1 MEPILFLIMTIIF
14 ACILGKIASDYTFG
28 KREKSEMYDKDR
40 GDIGNTLNEILE
52 ELRKGNNQTPV
63 YHSDSYGGCGN
74 IPLNEILEDLRKEE
88 KPKKSQFAAKY
99 PISQL
104 IYDVKYGLSPVK
116 VVLIAVDRKGEIH
129 RYRYPIRLAKYKRFY
144 QDEPY
149 IPCLI
154 IEYIGRDDQVFCFYI
169 KVDRIPKYE
178 DEDTTDEPKIIDA
191 RDCWYDLKERC
202 FYIDSTAV
210 KGNIDNRYNA
220 DYCFEESTEER
231 KQAPTIYTDDDIV
244 LSRYKK
250 RPIVLECDTSR
261 TMAFICK
268 KDMVLTNP
276 NGDVHAN
283 AGDYVVIDRNGYFN
297 PMTKEIFDELYVRA
311 DD

>member
-1 MEPILFLIMTIIF
+1 M
-14 ACILGKIASDYTFG
+14 
-28 KREKSEMYDKDR
+28 RDKDR
-40 GDIGNTLNEILE
+40 GDICNTLNEILE
-52 ELRKGNNQTPV
+52 ELRKGNNPTPV

-74 IPLNEILEDLRKEE
+74 IPLNEILEGLRKEE
-88 KPKKSQFAAKY
+88 KPKKSESIAKR
-99 PISQL
+99 PISML
-104 IYDVKYGLSPVK
+104 ISDVRNSNKYGLSPVK
-116 VVLIAVDRKGEIH
+116 VVLITADRKGEIH
-129 RYRYPIRLAKYKRFY
+129 RYSYPVRLAKYKRFY

-154 IEYIGRDDQVFCFYI
+154 IEYIGRDDQVICFYI

-178 DEDTTDEPKIIDA
+178 DEDTSDEPKIIDA

-210 KGNIDNRYNA
+210 KGNIDNGYA

-231 KQAPTIYTDDDIV
+231 KQAPTIYTDDSIV

-250 RPIVLECDTSR
+250 RPIVLECDTLR

-268 KDMVLTNP
+268 KDMILTNP